1 MNRIPIA
8 LTVNGVRHE
17 AEVESRLLL
26 VDFVREHLDLVG
38 VHIGCEHG
46 VCGTCTVLMNGESI
60 RSCITFAVQADGA
73 ELTTVESLA
82 QGATLHPLQ
91 EAFWEKQGLQCGYC
105 TPGMLLR
112 SLELLRENPQPSAD
126 QVREAI
132 SEQPVP
138 LYRLSVH
145 HRVGAGSGRADAGI
159 AMATTQHPPTR
170 DLSGERKW
178 VGKSIRRIEDPKF
191 LRGRGNYIDDMRVPG
206 MLHAALVRSPHAHAR
221 ILSIDAEDTR
231 QLPGVFAVVTGAQA
245 AELTDPLPD
254 FGPAADKHVWR
265 CLAVDKVRYVGEG
278 VAAIVAESRYVA
290 EDAADLV
297 EVEYEQLDP
306 VVDPEAALE
315 PDAAIIHDLLG
326 TNLAYERTFTFGDV
340 DRDFAEADLVVSDRL
355 RWHRSGGQPLETV
368 GAIATYEVGSGM
380 MTIQTNSLSFTSYLF
395 MLAGTLKIPP
405 NRLDMQPHPAGG
417 SFGTKLFATKVSAI
431 AGMLSKL
438 VGRPVKYVE
447 DRIDN
452 ISNCDHHGS
461 DRVDYADLAL
471 MRDGTLKS
479 LRVHTVDD
487 YGAYIQFGVGHHGN
501 ALAQATG
508 PYHIGSLEY
517 GVKAVLTNKC
527 QQGAYRG
534 FGSEVHNWMLERM
547 VDLAARELNMDPAW
561 TRPRSAAPTS
571 SARRS
576 SPASSRPETYT
587 TAATTRACST
597 RHWRWPITKAA
608 ARCSARRARRVAT
621 WGSAWSPAR
630 SAACSARP
638 SSGSGSTSPRRR
650 SRRCRRASR

>member
-1 MNRIPIA
+1 MNRVPIA

-170 DLSGERKW
+170 DL
-178 VGKSIRRIEDPKF
+178 
-191 LRGRGNYIDDMRVPG
+191 
-206 MLHAALVRSPHAHAR
+206 
-221 ILSIDAEDTR
+221 
-231 QLPGVFAVVTGAQA
+231 
-245 AELTDPLPD
+245 TDPLPD

-368 GAIATYEVGSGM
+368 GAIATYEVGTGM